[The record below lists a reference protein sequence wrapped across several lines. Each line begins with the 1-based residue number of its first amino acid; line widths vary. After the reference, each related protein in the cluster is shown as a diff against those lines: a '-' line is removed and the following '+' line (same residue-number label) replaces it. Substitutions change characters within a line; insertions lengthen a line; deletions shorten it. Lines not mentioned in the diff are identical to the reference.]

1 LKRTVFFDTALYS
14 FTGTFTSP
22 KLIAPLQ
29 IDLGIRS
36 LSTPLRV
43 FA

>member
-1 LKRTVFFDTALYS
+1 LDDTALNS

-29 IDLGIRS
+29 MGRGNGHLLAQRS
-36 LSTPLRV
+36 
-43 FA
+43 